1 MTGEKMKIV
10 LLSAA
15 SSIHTVRWANGLSE
29 AGHEVFVISQH
40 ENIDPFLPSVS
51 VYTFPFRGV
60 LGYFTIVPAVRKLLK
75 KIQPDI
81 VNAHYASGYGTTA
94 RLVGQHPWILSVWGS
109 DVYDFPHKSPLHKW
123 LVKKNLRAADR
134 VVSTSHCM
142 AEQTRTLTPEMKDI
156 TITPFGVDL
165 SAYQSID
172 IGSEKQTE
180 KIIIGTVKTMKP
192 IYGID
197 TLIEA
202 FAILLNSLQSKSEVD
217 TKKLELRLVGG
228 GEQTAELIALSEKL
242 GIADHVNFIGQV
254 PHTSVPQ
261 ELACLDIY
269 VALSRSESFG
279 VAIIEAGA
287 AGRPVVVS
295 DAGGLPEVTI
305 DGVTG
310 LVVPREDPSA
320 AAAALEKLVLDC
332 NLRKEMG
339 YAGKIHVAKN
349 YSWSACIKTMLEVY
363 NTTVSKYSRNLNE

>member
-1 MTGEKMKIV
+1 
-10 LLSAA
+10 
-15 SSIHTVRWANGLSE
+15 
-29 AGHEVFVISQH
+29 
-40 ENIDPFLPSVS
+40 
-51 VYTFPFRGV
+51 
-60 LGYFTIVPAVRKLLK
+60 
-75 KIQPDI
+75 
-81 VNAHYASGYGTTA
+81 
-94 RLVGQHPWILSVWGS
+94 
-109 DVYDFPHKSPLHKW
+109 
-123 LVKKNLRAADR
+123 
-134 VVSTSHCM
+134 
-142 AEQTRTLTPEMKDI
+142 
-156 TITPFGVDL
+156 
-165 SAYQSID
+165 
-172 IGSEKQTE
+172 
-180 KIIIGTVKTMKP
+180 
-192 IYGID
+192 
-197 TLIEA
+197 
-202 FAILLNSLQSKSEVD
+202 SEVD